1 MIQNAAEHL
10 SRVGEQH
17 GRNVEKKLDGKIALV
32 TGGTSGIGLATAKLF
47 HAEGAL
53 VIVTGKN
60 LATLEAARATLR
72 GVAEVVSSD
81 SGDAGEIEDLFAR
94 VAKEHGGLDVLFLNA
109 GILRLATIAAMDEAN
124 FDEVFH
130 VNVKGPWL
138 ALKAAMPLLHR
149 GGAVV
154 LNASINAH
162 LGMPGTSA
170 YAASKA
176 AVRSFARTAAS
187 KLAGQ
192 GVRVN
197 AISPGGADS
206 GIIDKVLSVEA
217 AAAARASL
225 ESRIPQGRL
234 GTPEEIARV
243 VLFLASDDS
252 SFMTGEE
259 VVVDGGM
266 TRV

>member
-1 MIQNAAEHL
+1 MK
-10 SRVGEQH
+10 
-17 GRNVEKKLDGKIALV
+17 KKLEGKIALV

-47 HAEGAL
+47 HGEGAR
-53 VIVTGKN
+53 VTVTGKN
-60 LATLEAARATLR
+60 RATLEVARASLR
-72 GVAEVVSSD
+72 GIAEVVPSD
-81 SGDAGEIEDLFAR
+81 SGDAAEIEGLFAR

-109 GILRLATIAAMDEAN
+109 GIVRGGTIAAMGEAD
-124 FDEVFH
+124 FDEVFR

-138 ALKAAMPLLHR
+138 ALKAAIPLLRR

-154 LNASINAH
+154 LNASINAR

-176 AVRSFARTAAS
+176 ALRSFARTGAS
-187 KLAGQ
+187 ELAEQ

-197 AISPGGADS
+197 AISPGPTDS
-206 GIIDKVLSVEA
+206 GIIEKGYSAEA
-217 AAAARASL
+217 AAAVRASL
-225 ESRIPQGRL
+225 AAKIPQGRL
-234 GTPEEIARV
+234 GSTDEIARV

-252 SFMTGEE
+252 SFITGEE
-259 VVVDGGM
+259 VVVAGGM

>member
-1 MIQNAAEHL
+1 M
-10 SRVGEQH
+10 
-17 GRNVEKKLDGKIALV
+17 KKLEGKIALV

-47 HAEGAL
+47 HSEGAR

-60 LATLEAARATLR
+60 PATLEVARLSLR
-72 GVAEVVSSD
+72 GIAEVVSSD
-81 SGDAGEIEDLFAR
+81 SGDAGEIEGLFAR

-109 GILRLATIAAMDEAN
+109 GIVRGGAIEAMSEAD
-124 FDEVFH
+124 FDEVFR

-138 ALKAAMPLLHR
+138 ALKAAIPMLRR

-176 AVRSFARTAAS
+176 ALRSFARTAAS
-187 KLAGQ
+187 ELAEQ

-197 AISPGGADS
+197 AISPGPTNTGIVEKS
-206 GIIDKVLSVEA
+206 GYSAEA
-217 AAAARASL
+217 AAALHASL
-225 ESRIPQGRL
+225 EARIPQGRL
-234 GTPEEIARV
+234 GSADEIARV

>member
-1 MIQNAAEHL
+1 MK
-10 SRVGEQH
+10 
-17 GRNVEKKLDGKIALV
+17 KKLEGKIALV

-47 HAEGAL
+47 HAEGAR
-53 VIVTGKN
+53 VIVTGRN
-60 LATLEAARATLR
+60 RVTLGNARASLR
-72 GVAEVVSSD
+72 GIAEVVSSD
-81 SGDAGEIEDLFAR
+81 SGDAAEIKSLFAR
-94 VAKEHGGLDVLFLNA
+94 VAKEHGALDVLFLNA
-109 GILRLATIAAMDEAN
+109 GIVRTGAIAAMSEAD
-124 FDEVFH
+124 FDEVFR
-130 VNVKGPWL
+130 VNVQGPWL
-138 ALKAAMPLLHR
+138 ALKAAIPLLRR
-149 GGAVV
+149 GGAVI

-176 AVRSFARTAAS
+176 ALRSFARTAAS
-187 KLAGQ
+187 ELAEQ

-197 AISPGGADS
+197 VISPGPTETEIIEKS
-206 GIIDKVLSVEA
+206 GISADA
-217 AAAARASL
+217 AAAVKASL
-225 ESRIPQGRL
+225 KAKIPQGRL
-234 GTPEEIARV
+234 GSVGEIARV

>member
-1 MIQNAAEHL
+1 M
-10 SRVGEQH
+10 S
-17 GRNVEKKLDGKIALV
+17 KKLNGRIALV
-32 TGGTSGIGLATAKLF
+32 TGGTTGIGLATARLF
-47 HAEGAL
+47 HTEGAR

-60 LATLEAARATLR
+60 PATVKTARASLD
-72 GVAEVVSSD
+72 GIAEVVSSD
-81 SGDAGEIEDLFAR
+81 SGDSAEIEGLFAR
-94 VAKEHGGLDVLFLNA
+94 IQREYGGLDVLFLNA
-109 GILRLATIAAMDEAN
+109 GIVRGGTIATMGEAD
-124 FDEVFH
+124 FDEVFR

-138 ALKAAMPLLHR
+138 ALKAAVPLLRR
-149 GGAVV
+149 GAAVV

-176 AVRSFARTAAS
+176 ALRSFARTAAAE
-187 KLAGQ
+187 LAEQ

-197 AISPGGADS
+197 AVSPGPTDS
-206 GIIDKVLSVEA
+206 GIIEKVYSAEA
-217 AAAARASL
+217 VAVINSAL
-225 ESRIPQGRL
+225 EAKIPLHRRGS
-234 GTPEEIARV
+234 TDEIARV

-266 TRV
+266 TRM

>member
-1 MIQNAAEHL
+1 MK
-10 SRVGEQH
+10 GEPMS
-17 GRNVEKKLDGKIALV
+17 KKLDGRIALV
-32 TGGTSGIGLATAKLF
+32 TGGTTGIGLATAKLF
-47 HAEGAL
+47 HAEGAR

-60 LATLEAARATLR
+60 PATLEAARVNL
-72 GVAEVVSSD
+72 GGIAEVVASD
-81 SGDAGEIEDLFAR
+81 SGDTADIEGLFAR
-94 VAKEHGGLDVLFLNA
+94 IAKEHEGLDVLFLNA
-109 GILRLATIAAMDEAN
+109 GVLRAGAIATMGEAD
-124 FDEVFH
+124 FDEVLR

-138 ALKAAMPLLHR
+138 ALKAAIPLLRR

-176 AVRSFARTAAS
+176 ALRSFARTAAS
-187 KLAGQ
+187 ELAEQ

-197 AISPGGADS
+197 AISPGPTDS
-206 GIIDKVLSVEA
+206 GIVEKLYSPEA
-217 AAAARASL
+217 AAVVHSAL
-225 ESRIPQGRL
+225 EAKIPQRRRGS
-234 GTPEEIARV
+234 TDEIARV
-243 VLFLASDDS
+243 VLFLACDDS

>member
-1 MIQNAAEHL
+1 M
-10 SRVGEQH
+10 SRITGGH
-17 GRNVEKKLDGKIALV
+17 MSKKLDGRIALV
-32 TGGTSGIGLATAKLF
+32 TGGTTGIGLATARLF
-47 HAEGAL
+47 HTEGAR

-60 LATLEAARATLR
+60 PATIEAARASLD
-72 GVAEVVSSD
+72 GIAEVVSSD
-81 SGDAGEIEDLFAR
+81 SGDSAEIEGLFAR
-94 VAKEHGGLDVLFLNA
+94 IQREHRGLDVLFLNA
-109 GILRLATIAAMDEAN
+109 GVLRGGTIATMGEAD
-124 FDEVFH
+124 FDEVFR

-138 ALKAAMPLLHR
+138 ALKAAIPLLRR

-176 AVRSFARTAAS
+176 ALRSFARTAAAE
-187 KLAGQ
+187 LAEQ

-197 AISPGGADS
+197 AVSPGPTDS
-206 GIIDKVLSVEA
+206 GIIEKVYAPA
-217 AAAARASL
+217 AAAVVKSAL
-225 ESRIPQGRL
+225 EAKIPLRRRGS
-234 GTPEEIARV
+234 TDEIARV
-243 VLFLASDDS
+243 VLFLACDDS

-266 TRV
+266 TRM